1 MANSTT
7 LITDLTTLTNS
18 VPNAASLAKIKGVD
32 VIGMASS
39 AFQSAAQAKMTLKAI
54 AAQLDAS
61 DPMLT
66 LVDNLLGTLS

>member
-7 LITDLTTLTNS
+7 VITDLNTLSNS
-18 VPNAASLAKIKGVD
+18 TPNAASLTKIKGID
-32 VIGMASS
+32 VPGMASC
-39 AFQSAAQAKMTLKAI
+39 AFQSAAQAKVALKAI

-66 LVDNLLGTLS
+66 LVNNLLGTLS

>member
-7 LITDLTTLTNS
+7 LITDLTTLANS
-18 VPNAASLAKIKGVD
+18 APNAASVAKIKGVD
-32 VIGMASS
+32 VAGMASS
-39 AFQSAAQAKMTLKAI
+39 AFQSAAQTKASLKAI

-66 LVDNLLGTLS
+66 LVNNLLGTLS

>member
-7 LITDLTTLTNS
+7 LLTDLNTLTNS
-18 VPNAASLAKIKGVD
+18 TPNAASLTKIKGVD
-32 VIGMASS
+32 VGGMASS
-39 AFQSAAQAKMTLKAI
+39 AFQSAAQTKATLKAV

-66 LVDNLLGTLS
+66 LVNNLLGTLS

>member
-7 LITDLTTLTNS
+7 LITDLTTLANDTSNS
-18 VPNAASLAKIKGVD
+18 TSLAKIKGID
-32 VIGMASS
+32 IPGMASS
-39 AFQSAAQAKMTLKAI
+39 AFQSAIQTKATLKAI

-66 LVDNLLGTLS
+66 LVNNLLGTLS